1 MGEQGLDFPGGGVVL
16 TDAKVTRARINA
28 EGWTYQQWADLYGE
42 KYNTM
47 YHAITGR
54 TFRHLETPPRK
65 FHRADRR
72 LTPEQ
77 VREIR
82 INRRGLTFEQ
92 LGQKYGLSLSAVRY
106 VFHGRTYQE
115 VA

>member
-1 MGEQGLDFPGGGVVL
+1 ML
-16 TDAKVTRARINA
+16 TDEKVTRARINA
-28 EGWTYQQWADLYGE
+28 ENWTYQQWADLYGE

-54 TFRHLETPPRK
+54 TFKHLEVEPRR
-65 FHRADRR
+65 FPSAHRT

-77 VREIR
+77 VRDIR
-82 INRRGLTFEQ
+82 ENRKGLTFKA
-92 LGQKYGLSLSAVRY
+92 LGAKHGLSETAARY
-106 VFHGRTYQE
+106 VYHGRCYQD